1 MQPRTYNSTGIVLSL
16 ILAAALLGS
25 PSAQAVPS
33 FARQTGMACAACHT
47 MFPELTPF
55 GRLFKLNGYL
65 ISNLKTI
72 TDISMNRKDVLQL
85 NETPPISFMFQT
97 SVTSTAKSIPDQG
110 VPGHF
115 AQNDQFLFPQQA
127 SFFVAGKIAPKIG
140 AFMQITYDRADDKFG
155 FDNTDIRFADN
166 LYDDNTDL
174 VYGVTLNNNPTVQDV
189 WNSTP
194 AWGFPYAGSSA
205 APAPT
210 AGTQLDGGMADAGVG
225 GASAYFWWRN
235 AFYGEAG
242 IYRSSPP
249 GVNNI
254 AGAGPIDSTSDVPTI
269 SGVAPYWR
277 FAYQHQWDRNSLEV
291 GTYGVHEDLY
301 PGGSPVDGGPTD
313 KYTDVAVDA
322 QYQFIGDANIF
333 TLLST
338 YIHEDQTLDASSIG
352 GATNP
357 SDTLETFK
365 IIGNYYY
372 KRTYGLSLG
381 YVNTW
386 GTTDPGLYTD
396 GNPVTNSANGSPDS
410 DYIIAQLNYM
420 PWLNTKFALQY
431 TAYNKFNG
439 AGSNYDGAGRSASDN
454 NTLYVLGWFNF

>member
-1 MQPRTYNSTGIVLSL
+1 MRTRIYNPTGILVSL
-16 ILAAALLGS
+16 ILAAAFLAS

-97 SVTSTAKSIPDQG
+97 SMTSTSKGIPDQAAA
-110 VPGHF
+110 GHLS
-115 AQNDQFLFPQQA
+115 QNDQWLFPQQA
-127 SFFVAGKIAPKIG
+127 SFFVAGEIAPKIG
-140 AFMQITYDRADDKFG
+140 SFIQITYDRADDKFG
-155 FDNTDIRFADN
+155 FDNTDIRYAN
-166 LYDDNTDL
+166 SLYGENIPL

-194 AWGFPYAGSSA
+194 AWGFPYGSSSA
-205 APAPT
+205 APTPT
-210 AGTQLDGGMADAGVG
+210 AGTQLDGGMADAGVAG
-225 GASAYFWWRN
+225 VSAYAWYRN

-242 IYRSSPP
+242 FYRSSPA

-254 AGAGPIDSTSDVPTI
+254 TGAGPIDSTSGSPTI

-277 FAYQHQWDRNSLEV
+277 FAYQNQWGRNSLEV

-301 PGGSPVDGGPTD
+301 PAGSPADSGPTD
-313 KYTDVAVDA
+313 KFTDVAADL
-322 QYQFIGDANIF
+322 QYQFISDANIF

-352 GATNP
+352 GATNLN
-357 SDTLETFK
+357 DTLQTFK

-372 KRTYGLSLG
+372 RRTYGLSLG

-410 DYIIAQLNYM
+410 DYFIAQLTYM
-420 PWLNTKFALQY
+420 PWLNTKLSLQY
-431 TAYNKFNG
+431 TAYNTFNG
-439 AGSNYDGAGRSASDN
+439 RSSNYDGFGRNASDN